1 MKRIF
6 KRDGSSS
13 RSADVVGGSK
23 SKHKKDT
30 TNPKNSDDKNT
41 NNKAQATPTS
51 SSSSRPSSSTEQART
66 ASKSSSSSSSLLPL
80 SGARV
85 YVITDDFVKQ
95 REMSAFIRGL
105 GGTIPHIEKDATH
118 ALWAATKAVSGG
130 GGGGGGVGD
139 SNHPRDDGD
148 LTISKELQQTLLKFQ
163 KHNIPVVEVSWLE
176 RIAGEVNWS
185 NVNVDPYLS
194 PIFAMINILGDDNMD
209 IDEDG
214 DHRMGV
220 AVVETVGDDDDEEEL
235 TAVTQDESIDN
246 YTLETVVD
254 ASVTDNVIE
263 VGLRYRP
270 RDNAAALGKSIAQT
284 FAALT
289 REEPDKMEK
298 EAIRRAMELS
308 LLDCALVYRKPDD
321 NPPPGGSGFFSTTFK
336 PSSMAAAIP
345 KPIEQTPHQILGVV
359 STATP
364 KQIKAAYR
372 KLALVHH
379 PGK

>member
-1 MKRIF
+1 MSGTMKRIF

-13 RSADVVGGSK
+13 RSDVG
-23 SKHKKDT
+23 KKDNK
-30 TNPKNSDDKNT
+30 NPEDKNKT
-41 NNKAQATPTS
+41 QAPTS
-51 SSSSRPSSSTEQART
+51 SSSSRPSSSTEAT
-66 ASKSSSSSSSLLPL
+66 TPSSSSSSLLPL

-85 YVITDDFVKQ
+85 YIITDDFVKQ

-105 GGTIPHIEKDATH
+105 GGTTPHIENDATH
-118 ALWAATKAVSGG
+118 ALWAATKALSSG
-130 GGGGGGVGD
+130 GD
-139 SNHPRDDGD
+139 SNHRD

-176 RIAGEVNWS
+176 RLAGLQDGENWS
-185 NVNVDPYLS
+185 SISVDPYLS
-194 PIFAMINILGDDNMD
+194 PIFAMITILGDDNADSMD

-214 DHRMGV
+214 DHRMGGV
-220 AVVETVGDDDDEEEL
+220 GVGVETVDDEEEL
-235 TAVTQDESIDN
+235 TAATQDESID
-246 YTLETVVD
+246 YTLETVVE
-254 ASVTDNVIE
+254 ASATDNVIE
-263 VGLRYRP
+263 VGLRWR

-321 NPPPGGSGFFSTTFK
+321 PGGFFSTFK
-336 PSSMAAAIP
+336 TTMAAKP
-345 KPIEQTPHQILGVV
+345 KPIEQTPHEILGVV